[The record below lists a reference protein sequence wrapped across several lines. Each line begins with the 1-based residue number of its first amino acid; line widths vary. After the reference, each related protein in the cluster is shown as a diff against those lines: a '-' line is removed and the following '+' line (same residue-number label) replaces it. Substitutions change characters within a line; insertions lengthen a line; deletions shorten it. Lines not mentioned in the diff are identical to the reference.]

1 MSLKIFLPMGEKP
14 PEEFGRGHN
23 TSRYQ
28 QATAISLP
36 LLKRVRE
43 EDLELL
49 LFPPSS
55 TTSLLIVI
63 FASNLSSAPPPPFD
77 STLPS
82 NTTTNNGSSNTP
94 STPAAAVTSTGSIA
108 DGSRL
113 TTSSYPLLDGLLKA
127 NTRHPTN
134 KTSRL
139 EDLFL
144 HRSNSN
150 NIGTTTALPFP
161 RSSSG
166 TRIFT
171 SDTVRSLPSS
181 SRDNNTNVTHT
192 TSNAVFDLQSLFLQP
207 PTTSNTTKSKD
218 VVSAGATSNNNNNN
232 NNPTTTSSIAN
243 HSHHHIQTYD
253 AAQLVQ
259 ANSITINAFSCL
271 NSPKQQGNTCSDTT
285 TTAASTCT
293 TIPPPMSLEQQQ
305 ESLSNH
311 QFVERGQDHST
322 TTATSDATSFLPTHV
337 TLIQIFTSDI
347 MMFSPSFYL
356 SCYSFPTHVN
366 TTQNRSS
373 YYLYF

>member
-28 QATAISLP
+28 QASAISLP

-63 FASNLSSAPPPPFD
+63 FVSNLSSAPPPPFD

-285 TTAASTCT
+285 TTATIIPYCYFHHKSIQLSVISIHRMVITSIYSMALASTYSMTTGKQELRNPKFKSSSKTCRVLIT
-293 TIPPPMSLEQQQ
+293 LALPMLYQPLVIIPTPSQFSTIP
-305 ESLSNH
+305 
-311 QFVERGQDHST
+311 
-322 TTATSDATSFLPTHV
+322 A
-337 TLIQIFTSDI
+337 
-347 MMFSPSFYL
+347 
-356 SCYSFPTHVN
+356 
-366 TTQNRSS
+366 
-373 YYLYF
+373 